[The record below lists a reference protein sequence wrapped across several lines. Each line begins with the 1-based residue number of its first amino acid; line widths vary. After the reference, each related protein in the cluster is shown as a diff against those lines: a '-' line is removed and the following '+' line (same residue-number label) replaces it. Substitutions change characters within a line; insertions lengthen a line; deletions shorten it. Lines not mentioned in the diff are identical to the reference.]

1 MSTLNKIE
9 NAKVELVCKIE
20 GEQWQKAQEVA
31 FDKLAKRVDI
41 KGFRKGKAPKH
52 LVRQHISQG
61 DVLMFAVDE
70 VVENAFKDAIIEH
83 GVELIDQA
91 ESKINSI
98 DETAVEFVFT
108 CPVKPDVTL
117 GQYKDLGYKVE
128 EVNVTDEDVEAELVK
143 IQEEKADLEIKEEGT
158 VENGDTVVID
168 FEGFKDGVAFEGG
181 KGENYDL
188 VIGSGSFIP
197 GFEEQLIGMKA
208 EEEKEINVTFPENY
222 HEESLKGAPVTF

>member
-117 GQYKDLGYKVE
+117 GQYKDLNVALKEVKATPKEVTAYINDLKPKKVIPIHYGTVAGDKSLGNTFKEKINNEIKVE
-128 EVNVTDEDVEAELVK
+128 V
-143 IQEEKADLEIKEEGT
+143 Q
-158 VENGDTVVID
+158 
-168 FEGFKDGVAFEGG
+168 
-181 KGENYDL
+181 
-188 VIGSGSFIP
+188 
-197 GFEEQLIGMKA
+197 
-208 EEEKEINVTFPENY
+208 IN
-222 HEESLKGAPVTF
+222 

>member
-83 GVELIDQA
+83 GVELIDQD
-91 ESKINSI
+91 ESFIFPDYSGLKVTIQDCWRLKERIEVQEAVRSI
-98 DETAVEFVFT
+98 LRKMNIEFV
-108 CPVKPDVTL
+108 
-117 GQYKDLGYKVE
+117 
-128 EVNVTDEDVEAELVK
+128 
-143 IQEEKADLEIKEEGT
+143 EIKKHHQET
-158 VENGDTVVID
+158 D
-168 FEGFKDGVAFEGG
+168 FCG
-181 KGENYDL
+181 KTLYRPQIKRN
-188 VIGSGSFIP
+188 SKFI
-197 GFEEQLIGMKA
+197 L
-208 EEEKEINVTFPENY
+208 
-222 HEESLKGAPVTF
+222 